1 MKSFLCQF
9 ILSIDDGSGRRG
21 SIKRRISAIAIA
33 LQLSVL
39 FGFLPLSACD
49 DLRRSHFP
57 ASFIFG
63 TSTSSFQIEG
73 AYLDD
78 QKSLSN
84 WDVFSHIPGSI
95 EDASNADIADDHY
108 HLYSEDVK
116 LMASLGVNAY
126 RFSISWSRVLPR
138 GRNGG
143 INSLGI
149 AFYSKLI
156 DALLLKGIQP
166 FVCLNHYDI
175 PQELEEQYGGWL
187 NSQIQEDFGY
197 FANTC
202 FKEFGDRVKYWITF
216 NEPNIVAAKG
226 YMTGSYPPNRCS
238 HPFSNC
244 SSGDSSI
251 EPYIVA
257 HNIILAHAIA
267 VDLYRLKYQ
276 EKQGGSV
283 GIVVATDWFEP
294 LRNVTADYEA
304 CQRASAFYF
313 SWFLD
318 PFVHGDYPPEMR
330 QILGARLPKFSA
342 SEKEKLRNKLD
353 FIGINHY
360 TSLYVKDCML
370 SACDVV
376 DLGLDAFVA
385 TVGEK
390 MGVPIGKPTVMPEF
404 YVVPRGMKNIVMYM
418 KRRYNNMPMII
429 TENGYP
435 QGSYRN
441 TTLKELL
448 NDKERVEYLQSYLS
462 SLHEAM
468 RQGADVRGYFI
479 WSLLDNFEW
488 LYGYSLRF
496 GIYHVDYETQVR
508 TPKLSANW
516 YRKFLGHSKLLIKKD
531 AEEDE
536 IIVM

>member
-1 MKSFLCQF
+1 MRTTR
-9 ILSIDDGSGRRG
+9 IL
-21 SIKRRISAIAIA
+21 AIAM
-33 LQLSVL
+33 QLFVL
-39 FGFLPLSACD
+39 IEFLPFSTCNA
-49 DLRRSHFP
+49 LRRSDFP
-57 ASFIFG
+57 DSFIFG

-78 QKSLSN
+78 RKSLSN
-84 WDVFSHIPGSI
+84 WDVFSHIPGHI
-95 EDASNADIADDHY
+95 QDAANADIADDHY
-108 HLYSEDVK
+108 HLYLEDVK
-116 LMASLGVNAY
+116 LMESLGVNAY

-149 AFYSKLI
+149 AFYNKLI

-166 FVCLNHYDI
+166 FITLNHYDI

-197 FANTC
+197 FADIC
-202 FKEFGDRVKYWITF
+202 FKEFGDRVKYWTTF
-216 NEPNIVAAKG
+216 NEPNAVATYG
-226 YMTGSYPPNRCS
+226 YMTGTYPPNRCS
-238 HPFSNC
+238 HPFGNC
-244 SSGDSSI
+244 SSGDSTI
-251 EPYIVA
+251 EPYIAA
-257 HNIILAHAIA
+257 HNIILAHATA
-267 VDLYRLKYQ
+267 VGIYRRKYQ

-283 GIVVATDWFEP
+283 GIVVGTDWFEP
-294 LRNVTADYEA
+294 LRNITADYEA
-304 CQRASAFYF
+304 CRRASAFYF
-313 SWFLD
+313 AWFLD
-318 PFVHGDYPPEMR
+318 PFVRGDYPPEMR
-330 QILGARLPKFSA
+330 QILGGRLPKFST
-342 SEKEKLRNKLD
+342 SEKKKLRNKLD

-360 TSLYVKDCML
+360 SSLYVKDCMFTT
-370 SACDVV
+370 CDVV
-376 DLGLDAFVA
+376 GPLLAGFAAPVRD
-385 TVGEK
+385 K
-390 MGVPIGKPTVMPEF
+390 KGVPIGKPTAKPNF

-435 QGSYRN
+435 QGSYHN

-479 WSLLDNFEW
+479 WSLIDNFEW
-488 LYGYSLRF
+488 LYGYSMRF
-496 GIYHVDYETQVR
+496 GLYHVDYETQVR
-508 TPKLSANW
+508 TPKLSADW
-516 YRKFLGHSKLLIKKD
+516 YRKFIGDAKLLIKKD
-531 AEEDE
+531 MEEDGE